1 MSTAETQ
8 HDSTR
13 SSRLFRALAGD
24 AVAGFVSATLISPIV
39 AIIDRSMVEKISIN
53 QPLLTGMRRNGI
65 AALTHPARFL
75 FGRPFGLVWALYAG
89 TYVVANGTETLGD
102 EFKMAAVGTV
112 TFFTTMLVNVPLGVW
127 KDVSYA
133 RLFAAVDPNKKITS
147 IIPKTPKSVTATFLF
162 RDALTI
168 FGSFT
173 LAPAVSS
180 LIPDHLAANP
190 HTKAVV
196 SQLTVPIFS
205 QLAASPVHLLG
216 LDLYNRQQ
224 HIPLLTRASQIRKD
238 LPSVTV
244 LRCLRIIPAFGIG
257 CVANMEA
264 RPYFQKLFSD
274 L

>member
-102 EFKMAAVGTV
+102 EFNMAAVGTV

-127 KDVSYA
+127 KD
-133 RLFAAVDPNKKITS
+133 
-147 IIPKTPKSVTATFLF
+147 
-162 RDALTI
+162 
-168 FGSFT
+168 
-173 LAPAVSS
+173 
-180 LIPDHLAANP
+180 
-190 HTKAVV
+190 
-196 SQLTVPIFS
+196 
-205 QLAASPVHLLG
+205 SP
-216 LDLYNRQQ
+216 
-224 HIPLLTRASQIRKD
+224 
-238 LPSVTV
+238 
-244 LRCLRIIPAFGIG
+244 LRFYSEMR
-257 CVANMEA
+257 
-264 RPYFQKLFSD
+264 
-274 L
+274 